1 MAKPFI
7 HARSS
12 AKKYGGI
19 EEDYI
24 DIHNW
29 MDSSKSFISDNR
41 HRALW
46 HSSAGIFYMERIF
59 GVHFDGIK
67 KIKEKYNLPD
77 SFDDDILQLL
87 KDNRERGTC
96 MKNSDGK
103 MVSVRDI
110 AEQHVLEDYGM
121 KFIPTA
127 QDYIENMEFQDWMN
141 NGRSGCPNSY
151 KRIES
156 NKKVTVLKL
165 D

>member
-1 MAKPFI
+1 MSKPFI
-7 HARSS
+7 HAKSS

-24 DIHNW
+24 DIHNM
-29 MDSSKSFISDNR
+29 MDSSKAFISDNR
-41 HRALW
+41 HRSQW
-46 HSSAGIFYMERIF
+46 HHSAGIFYMEKMF
-59 GVHFDGIK
+59 GIHFDGIRK
-67 KIKEKYNLPD
+67 LQEKYNLPE
-77 SFDDDILQLL
+77 SFEQDMIQFLR
-87 KDNRERGTC
+87 DNMEHGTC
-96 MKNSDGK
+96 IKNSDGK
-103 MVSVRDI
+103 EVSVRDI

-151 KRIES
+151 KRIEN
-156 NKKVTVLKL
+156 NKRVTVLKL